1 MIRAILVD
9 DEELARKELD
19 FLLRETGEVEVVG
32 EADSSE
38 QLFDILKTTQAD
50 VVFLDIEMYGISGI
64 DAAFELLKLPQPPI
78 IIFATAYDQYAVK
91 AFEVNAL
98 DYLLKPFSRERVRL
112 CIEKIKKA
120 LEVKDLYIQRLLENL
135 RIFNNDKLLIHTED
149 KIVLLRR
156 EEVYIVEAQ
165 GRYARIKLKNK
176 WLSCRHSLS
185 DLEKILGEQFLKV
198 HKSFIVNINHVKEIV
213 PLIGGSIILRMED
226 DNASEVPVGRT
237 FLKTFKEKFGLKL

>member
-1 MIRAILVD
+1 MIKAILVD
-9 DEELARKELD
+9 DEELARRELD
-19 FLLRETGEVEVVG
+19 FLLKETGEVEVVG

-38 QLFDILKTTQAD
+38 QLFDILKNTQAD
-50 VVFLDIEMYGISGI
+50 VVFLDIEMYGRSGI

-112 CIEKIKKA
+112 CVEKIKKA
-120 LEVKDLYIQRLLENL
+120 LEIKDLYIQRLLENL
-135 RIFNNDKLLIHTED
+135 RMFNNDKLLIHTED

-185 DLEKILGEQFLKV
+185 DLEKILGDQFQKV

-213 PLIGGSIILRMED
+213 PLIGGSIILRMDD
-226 DNASEVPVGRT
+226 DNATEVPVGRT
-237 FLKTFKEKFGLKL
+237 FLKAFKEKFGLKF